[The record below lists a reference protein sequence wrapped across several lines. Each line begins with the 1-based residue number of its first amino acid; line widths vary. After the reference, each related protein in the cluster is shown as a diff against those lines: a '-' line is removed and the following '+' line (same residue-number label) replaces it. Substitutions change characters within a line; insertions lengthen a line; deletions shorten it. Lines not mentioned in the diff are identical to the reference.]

1 MALEKKIMMKQTHG
15 DDDIT
20 ADIKRVAESIAL
32 TCEDWGAQHIADEI
46 RTQYKLKSI
55 DRFDMEKNSI
65 FYNFAKVNKINVKQ
79 QGWIKENNMMYPL
92 VSVDED
98 IRKLDNLVKKIIS
111 ESKN

>member
-1 MALEKKIMMKQTHG
+1 MALEKKIIMKQTHG

-20 ADIKRVAESIAL
+20 PDMKKVAESIAL
-32 TCEDWGAQHIADEI
+32 TCEEFGSQFLADTI
-46 RTQYKLKSI
+46 RTQYKLKHI
-55 DRFDMEKNSI
+55 ERYNMEKNSI

-79 QGWIKENNMMYPL
+79 QGWIKENNIMYPL
-92 VSVDED
+92 VAIDED